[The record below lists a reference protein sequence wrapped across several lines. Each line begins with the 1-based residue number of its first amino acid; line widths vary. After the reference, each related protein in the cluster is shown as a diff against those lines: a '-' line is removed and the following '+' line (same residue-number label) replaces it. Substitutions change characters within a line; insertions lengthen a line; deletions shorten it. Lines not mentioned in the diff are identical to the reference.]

1 MSNDAIVSHKD
12 RINGPR
18 AVVWGVG
25 YRSAISSAEADTAK
39 APSPTAKW
47 VIVVRKAGL
56 VVLLGMDTELRVLLL
71 KTKREV
77 SGRDLIPKN

>member
-1 MSNDAIVSHKD
+1 VSNDAIVNHKD
-12 RINGPR
+12 WINGPR

-25 YRSAISSAEADTAK
+25 HRSAILSAEADTAK

-47 VIVVRKAGL
+47 VIVLRKAGL
-56 VVLLGMDTELRVLLL
+56 VVLLGMDTGLRFLLL
-71 KTKREV
+71 TTKREV